1 MPIEITTPG
10 EGEIVNIDPQIL
22 WLNAD
27 PLRTPTYAVPSATL
41 VLAEQVINA
50 TWKEARASKADFTA
64 KLATA
69 LDGFLNVTNAPH
81 ISAGAVDAPVIVEPA
96 VDIPATQSVGDVI
109 STFDMKYLELV
120 SMLVDKFTRFRADY
134 FPNEDSTY
142 SAVEAWLQAAIADP
156 SGLPP
161 AVVAQIFGDDQARIL
176 ADKTRAQ
183 DAVIAQF
190 AGRRFPLLPDVAASI
205 TMQIE
210 QKAQDEL
217 AESSRKVAALSV
229 EMQKFNVE
237 KLLGLRGM
245 AMDSAIKYI
254 SALASGPEMASKL
267 VGVGYDA
274 QSKLIS
280 SAATFLN
287 ARTQAAETVA
297 KVAQYNNSTQLE
309 AAAKNQQSDLALIED
324 KLKAMLT
331 EAQTIGQTMTALY
344 NNLHT
349 GATVSTS
356 GNATTAVTGNL

>member
-1 MPIEITTPG
+1 MADILNLDKTPLYTTPAG
-10 EGEIVNIDPQIL
+10 
-22 WLNAD
+22 
-27 PLRTPTYAVPSATL
+27 TTYLVPGPGLQAI
-41 VLAEQVINA
+41 EQLINA
-50 TWKEARASKADFTA
+50 SWSEARDNKAEFSA
-64 KLATA
+64 KLAAA
-69 LDGFLNVTNAPH
+69 LDDFLANAASPH
-81 ISAGAVDAPVIVEPA
+81 VSTGAVDAPVIVEPA

-109 STFDMKYLELV
+109 STFDTKYLELV

-156 SGLPP
+156 SGLPMS
-161 AVVAQIFGDDQARIL
+161 VVTQIFGDDQARIL
-176 ADKTRAQ
+176 AEKTRAQ
-183 DAVIAQF
+183 DSVVAQF
-190 AGRRFPLLPDVAASI
+190 AGRRFPLPPDVSASMV
-205 TMQIE
+205 MQIE

-297 KVAQYNNSTQLE
+297 KVAQYNNSVQLE
-309 AAAKNQQSDLALIED
+309 ADAKNQAADMQMVEN
-324 KLKAMLT
+324 KLKALLADC
-331 EAQTIGQTMTALY
+331 EAMSRIIASLY
-344 NNLHT
+344 NNLHV
-349 GATVSTS
+349 GSTMS
-356 GNATTAVTGNL
+356 TQLAGSIVQ

>member
-1 MPIEITTPG
+1 MADILNLDKTPLYTTPG
-10 EGEIVNIDPQIL
+10 GTTYLVPGPGAEAIEQI
-22 WLNAD
+22 
-27 PLRTPTYAVPSATL
+27 
-41 VLAEQVINA
+41 INA
-50 TWKEARASKADFTA
+50 TWAEAQANKAEFAT

-69 LDGFLNVTNAPH
+69 LSGFLDTTNTPH
-81 ISAGAVDAPVIVEPA
+81 ITAGSVAIPAISEPA
-96 VDIPATQSVGDVI
+96 VSIPSTQSAGDVI
-109 STFDMKYLELV
+109 TEFGSQRLAIVAELIQ
-120 SMLVDKFTRFRADY
+120 KFSDFKVTY
-134 FPNEDSTY
+134 FPDEANAYIAAED
-142 SAVEAWLQAAIADP
+142 WLQAAIADP

-176 ADKTRAQ
+176 EDKSRAQ

-217 AESSRKVAALSV
+217 AESSRKVALLSV

-254 SALASGPEMASKL
+254 SALASGQDIASK
-267 VGVGYDA
+267 VIGVGYDA

-280 SAATFLN
+280 AASSFYN
-287 ARTQAAETVA
+287 ARSQAAETMS

-309 AAAKNQQSDLALIED
+309 AEAKNQIADMDMVKNKLNAL
-324 KLKAMLT
+324 LT
-331 EAQTIGQTMTALY
+331 DCEVIGRAMTALY
-344 NNLHT
+344 NNLHV
-349 GATVSTS
+349 GSTMS
-356 GNATTAVTGNL
+356 TQLAGSIVQ

>member
-1 MPIEITTPG
+1 MADILNLDKTPLYTTPG
-10 EGEIVNIDPQIL
+10 GTTYLVPGPGAEAIEQI
-22 WLNAD
+22 
-27 PLRTPTYAVPSATL
+27 
-41 VLAEQVINA
+41 INA
-50 TWKEARASKADFTA
+50 TWAEAQANKAEFAT

-69 LDGFLNVTNAPH
+69 LSGFLDTTNTPH
-81 ISAGAVDAPVIVEPA
+81 ITAGSVAIPAISEPA
-96 VDIPATQSVGDVI
+96 VSIPSAQSAGDVI
-109 STFDMKYLELV
+109 TEFGSQRLAIVAELIQ
-120 SMLVDKFTRFRADY
+120 KFSDFKVTY
-134 FPNEDSTY
+134 FPDEANAYIAAED
-142 SAVEAWLQAAIADP
+142 WLQAAIADP

-176 ADKTRAQ
+176 EDKSRAQ

-217 AESSRKVAALSV
+217 AESSRKVALLSV

-254 SALASGPEMASKL
+254 SALASGQDIASK
-267 VGVGYDA
+267 VIGVGYDA

-280 SAATFLN
+280 AASSFYN
-287 ARTQAAETVA
+287 ARTQAAETMS

-309 AAAKNQQSDLALIED
+309 ADAKNQMADLQMVEN
-324 KLKAMLT
+324 KLKALLT
-331 EAQTIGQTMTALY
+331 ECEVIGRAMTALY
-344 NNLHT
+344 NNLHV
-349 GATVSTS
+349 GSTMS
-356 GNATTAVTGNL
+356 TQLAGSIVQ

>member
-1 MPIEITTPG
+1 MAAILNLDKTPLYTTPG
-10 EGEIVNIDPQIL
+10 GTTYLVPGPGAEAIEQI
-22 WLNAD
+22 
-27 PLRTPTYAVPSATL
+27 
-41 VLAEQVINA
+41 INA
-50 TWKEARASKADFTA
+50 TWTEAQANKAEFAT

-69 LDGFLNVTNAPH
+69 LSGFLDTTNTPH
-81 ISAGAVDAPVIVEPA
+81 ITAGSVAIPAISEPA
-96 VDIPATQSVGDVI
+96 VSIPSTQSAGDVI
-109 STFDMKYLELV
+109 TEFGSQRLAIVAELIQ
-120 SMLVDKFTRFRADY
+120 KFSDFKVTY
-134 FPNEDSTY
+134 FPDEANAYIAAED
-142 SAVEAWLQAAIADP
+142 WLQAAIADP

-176 ADKTRAQ
+176 EDKSRAQ

-217 AESSRKVAALSV
+217 AESSRKVALLSV

-254 SALASGPEMASKL
+254 SALASGQDIASK
-267 VGVGYDA
+267 VIGVGYDA

-280 SAATFLN
+280 AASSFYN
-287 ARTQAAETVA
+287 ARTQAAETMS

-309 AAAKNQQSDLALIED
+309 AEAKNQIADMDMVKNKLNALLTDCEVVGR
-324 KLKAMLT
+324 AM
-331 EAQTIGQTMTALY
+331 AALY
-344 NNLHT
+344 NNLHV
-349 GATVSTS
+349 GSTMS
-356 GNATTAVTGNL
+356 TQLAGSIVQ

>member
-1 MPIEITTPG
+1 MADILNLDKTPLYTTPG
-10 EGEIVNIDPQIL
+10 GTTYLVPGPGAEAIEQI
-22 WLNAD
+22 
-27 PLRTPTYAVPSATL
+27 
-41 VLAEQVINA
+41 INA
-50 TWKEARASKADFTA
+50 TWTEAQANKAEFAT

-69 LDGFLNVTNAPH
+69 LSGFLDTTNTPH
-81 ISAGAVDAPVIVEPA
+81 ITAGSVAIPAISEPA
-96 VDIPATQSVGDVI
+96 VSIPSTQSAGDVI
-109 STFDMKYLELV
+109 TEFGSQRLAIVAELIQ
-120 SMLVDKFTRFRADY
+120 KFSDFKVTY
-134 FPNEDSTY
+134 FPDEANAYIAAED
-142 SAVEAWLQAAIADP
+142 WLQAAIADP

-176 ADKTRAQ
+176 EGKSRAQ

-217 AESSRKVAALSV
+217 AESSRKVALLSV

-254 SALASGPEMASKL
+254 SALASGQDIASK
-267 VGVGYDA
+267 VIGVGYDA

-280 SAATFLN
+280 AASSFYN
-287 ARTQAAETVA
+287 ARTQAAETMS

-309 AAAKNQQSDLALIED
+309 AEAKNQIADMDMVKNKLNAL
-324 KLKAMLT
+324 LT
-331 EAQTIGQTMTALY
+331 DCEVIGRAMTALY
-344 NNLHT
+344 NNLHV
-349 GATVSTS
+349 GSTMS
-356 GNATTAVTGNL
+356 TQLAGSIVQ

>member
-1 MPIEITTPG
+1 MADILNLDKTPLYTTPG
-10 EGEIVNIDPQIL
+10 GTTYLVPGPGAEAIEQI
-22 WLNAD
+22 
-27 PLRTPTYAVPSATL
+27 
-41 VLAEQVINA
+41 INA
-50 TWKEARASKADFTA
+50 TWAEAQANKAEFATKLTAALNDFLANAAS
-64 KLATA
+64 
-69 LDGFLNVTNAPH
+69 PH
-81 ISAGAVDAPVIVEPA
+81 VSTGAVDAPVIVEPT
-96 VDIPATQSVGDVI
+96 VDIPTTQSAGDVI
-109 STFDMKYLELV
+109 SVFDTKYLELV
-120 SMLVDKFTRFRADY
+120 SMLVDNFTQFRANY

-156 SGLPP
+156 SGLPLS
-161 AVVAQIFGDDQARIL
+161 VVTQIFGDDQARIL

-183 DAVIAQF
+183 DSVVAQF
-190 AGRRFPLLPDVAASI
+190 AGRRFPLPPDVAASMV
-205 TMQIE
+205 MQIE

-280 SAATFLN
+280 SAATFYN

-297 KVAQYNNSTQLE
+297 KVAQYNNSVQLE
-309 AAAKNQQSDLALIED
+309 ADAKNQQADMAMID
-324 KLKAMLT
+324 NKLKALLT
-331 EAQTIGQTMTALY
+331 DCEALSRIVASLY
-344 NNLHT
+344 NNLH
-349 GATVSTS
+349 VSSSLNTQLAGS
-356 GNATTAVTGNL
+356 IVQ